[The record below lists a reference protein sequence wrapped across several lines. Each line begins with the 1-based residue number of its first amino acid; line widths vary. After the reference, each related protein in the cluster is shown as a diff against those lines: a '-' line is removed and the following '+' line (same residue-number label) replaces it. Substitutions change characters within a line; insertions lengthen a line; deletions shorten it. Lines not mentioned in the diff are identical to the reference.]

1 MFGILSYGAYVPMFR
16 LSRDLIAKA
25 WGGGSGAGEKAVANF
40 DEDSLTMGVEAAVD
54 CLQGVDTKSIDALY
68 FVSMTHPYHEKQAAS
83 IIAETLD
90 LRQDT
95 FTLDLDNSPRGA
107 TSAFRLAAD
116 AVAGGSAKKVLV
128 IASDCRVTAPNSADE
143 MLFGDGAAAFLLGD
157 DKPVATIDGAY
168 HVFSS
173 FMDTWKMPN
182 EAFLRTWQDRFIF
195 GEGYSKIAPQAAKA
209 ALKQFNATTEDFAK
223 VVLYAPDQRRHTE
236 LAKALKVDAKTQL
249 QDGLFNDI
257 GHTGSALVPMMLVAA
272 LQDATAG
279 DRILTFNYGD
289 GCDVHALTVTPE
301 ISKLG
306 DRRGIKTYLAA
317 KLPIAYYQQYL
328 IFRDL
333 VIEEAGGRA
342 TRTSSLPVLWRERKN
357 LVSLIG
363 QKCRVCGTVQY
374 PLQRLCIECQT
385 EGEFDDYPL
394 RDKKGKIFT
403 FSMDERTTQP
413 VAPSVACIT
422 DLEGGGRYYGNLTDR
437 DPTTVDVGQEVEFTF
452 RNIHDGGGI
461 HNYFWKLRPVRGG

>member
-1 MFGILSYGAYVPMFR
+1 
-16 LSRDLIAKA
+16 
-25 WGGGSGAGEKAVANF
+25 
-40 DEDSLTMGVEAAVD
+40 
-54 CLQGVDTKSIDALY
+54 
-68 FVSMTHPYHEKQAAS
+68 
-83 IIAETLD
+83 
-90 LRQDT
+90 
-95 FTLDLDNSPRGA
+95 
-107 TSAFRLAAD
+107 
-116 AVAGGSAKKVLV
+116 
-128 IASDCRVTAPNSADE
+128 
-143 MLFGDGAAAFLLGD
+143 LLGD

-249 QDGLFNDI
+249 QDSLFNDI

-272 LQDATAG
+272 LQDTKAG

-301 ISKLG
+301 IAKLG
-306 DRRGIKTYLAA
+306 GRRGIKTYLAA

-363 QKCRVCGTVQY
+363 QKCR
-374 PLQRLCIECQT
+374 
-385 EGEFDDYPL
+385 
-394 RDKKGKIFT
+394 
-403 FSMDERTTQP
+403 
-413 VAPSVACIT
+413 AC
-422 DLEGGGRYYGNLTDR
+422 
-437 DPTTVDVGQEVEFTF
+437 
-452 RNIHDGGGI
+452 
-461 HNYFWKLRPVRGG
+461 